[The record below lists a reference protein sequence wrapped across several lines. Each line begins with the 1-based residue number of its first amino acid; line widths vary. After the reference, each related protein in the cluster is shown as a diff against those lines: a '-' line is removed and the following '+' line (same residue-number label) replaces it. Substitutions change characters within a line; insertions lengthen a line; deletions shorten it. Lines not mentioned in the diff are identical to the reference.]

1 MDNENM
7 NVTRGLRDVLSTL
20 AIEDMY
26 LKKDFIRELVMIENG
41 EKTSEQLRQEVIRK
55 YTR

>member
-26 LKKDFIRELVMIENG
+26 LKKDFVRELVMIENG